1 MEFEWYKRFEVALV
15 LQTQRYTRIEL
26 KLKVSQLFLST
37 PKHFFRAKKWVVLS
51 VFRQCKPF
59 RGIRISRTCLI

>member
-1 MEFEWYKRFEVALV
+1 MFDMEFEWYKRFEVALV

-37 PKHFFRAKKWVVLS
+37 PKHFFRARKAPIWGLPGAKM
-51 VFRQCKPF
+51 
-59 RGIRISRTCLI
+59 